1 MTLTRRAL
9 FIGLLA
15 AIIASDSIIF
25 FSEVDTKDF
34 YSNWIITINAS
45 IAAGLAI
52 FLVYRQ
58 KLHGFHGKTHAAL
71 AMGLFLWLS
80 ADIVWAIYQL
90 VLDVVPPIP
99 SLADYLWLSAYG
111 FLGYYLFGTYK
122 EFQKRFNFGRKV
134 LLASIIGN
142 ALFLSYIIA
151 LTLSFSVLS
160 NPRGIGM
167 FVVMVAYP
175 ILDAT
180 LMVPAI
186 VILVEFR
193 KEPIWF
199 IPWVCESLGIFLI
212 AISDS
217 WFALIVLTSL
227 VEQLWL
233 SALFFAAHFLVMA
246 AGLLWYIRFLLPS
259 SSSHPQEPKKSLTA
273 ATVNTTPKR
282 DESISSSSNHGS
294 SKNSSYNNQGT
305 TRRRRT
311 LRYAIVFFAVAGL
324 VGVGLLLYPS
334 SPLKILSAGAN
345 SEVILPPSGGTRDII
360 IGALIP
366 LTGASS
372 SLGQSEGAALEIAVN
387 DVNRY
392 FANIHSSTRVGLVI
406 EDTQTNP
413 TTSLEKLKDLANR
426 GVRIVVGPATSA
438 DIQQVKS
445 YADQNGI
452 LVVSP
457 SSTAPSFTT
466 PDDNIFR
473 LVPDDNNQ
481 AQAVSLKMWQDG
493 VRAIVPIWRAD
504 IYGNGLVAAVH
515 KDFANLGG
523 KVLAGI
529 GYEPRTGDFSTSL
542 NRINFIVWQRDLAS
556 ISDTI
561 TQAISRYGASKVGV
575 YLVSFDEVV
584 PIFIQAQSDPTLFKV
599 KWYGSD
605 GSALNDKIVRN
616 VEAADFA
623 EKTDFV
629 SPIYGVGNHS
639 AAYKSIDDQIR
650 QKIGRAPRS
659 YAEVSYDAFW
669 LASLTENNVQEH
681 SSIDVLKKTFVQLAK
696 SHIGITGNTSLNK
709 AGDRNYGDY
718 DFWAVLA
725 QGGHGNQGSN
735 FEWKLVGRVQSDQS
749 KVVRTSYETRNV
761 INNSIVLFS
770 KK

>member
-1 MTLTRRAL
+1 MPLTRRAL

-71 AMGLFLWLS
+71 AVGLFLWLS

-90 VLDVVPPIP
+90 ALDIVPPIP

-122 EFQKRFNFGRKV
+122 EFQKRFNFGRKA

-160 NPRGIGM
+160 NPKGIGM

-193 KEPIWF
+193 KEPVWF

-217 WFALIVLTSL
+217 WFALVVLTSL

-259 SSSHPQEPKKSLTA
+259 SSSRAKEPKKSLAA
-273 ATVNTTPKR
+273 ATVNTTSKK
-282 DESISSSSNHGS
+282 DESISSSSNSGS
-294 SKNSSYNNQGT
+294 NKNSNNNNKNQGT
-305 TRRRRT
+305 TKRRRT
-311 LRYAIVFFAVAGL
+311 LRCAIVFFAVAGL
-324 VGVGLLLYPS
+324 VGVGFLIYPS
-334 SPLKILSAGAN
+334 SPLNVLSAGTN
-345 SEVILPPSGGTRDII
+345 SEVILPPSGGTRDVM

-366 LTGASS
+366 LTGASA
-372 SLGQSEGAALEIAVN
+372 SLGQSEGAALKIAVN
-387 DVNRY
+387 DVNSY
-392 FANIHSSTRVGLVI
+392 FANIHLSTRVGLVI
-406 EDTQTNP
+406 EDTKTNP

-438 DIQQVKS
+438 DLQQVKS
-445 YADQNGI
+445 YADQNGM
-452 LVVSP
+452 LVISP
-457 SSTAPSFTT
+457 SSTAPSLTN
-466 PDDNIFR
+466 PGDNIFR

-481 AQAVSLKMWQDG
+481 AQAVSVKMWQDG

-515 KDFANLGG
+515 KDFENLGG

-556 ISDTI
+556 LSDTI
-561 TQAISRYGASKVGV
+561 TRAISKYGASKVGV

-629 SPIYGVGNHS
+629 NPIFGIGNHS

-659 YAEVSYDAFW
+659 YAEVTYDAFW

-681 SSIDVLKKTFVQLAK
+681 GDTDVLKKTFIQLAR
-696 SHIGITGNTSLNK
+696 SHIGITGNTSLNA
-709 AGDRNYGDY
+709 AGDRKYGDY
-718 DFWAVLA
+718 DFWAVVA
-725 QGGHGNQGSN
+725 QGGHGNEASS
-735 FEWKLVGRVQSDQS
+735 FEWKLVGRIQFDPG
-749 KVVRTSYETRNV
+749 KVASRGFAYETRN
-761 INNSIVLFS
+761 
-770 KK
+770 K

>member
-1 MTLTRRAL
+1 M
-9 FIGLLA
+9 A

-71 AMGLFLWLS
+71 AIGLFLWLS

-122 EFQKRFNFGRKV
+122 EFQKRFNFGRKA

-160 NPRGIGM
+160 NPKGIGM

-193 KEPIWF
+193 KEPVWF

-259 SSSHPQEPKKSLTA
+259 SSSPAQEPKKSLTA
-273 ATVNTTPKR
+273 ATVNTAPKR
-282 DESISSSSNHGS
+282 DESISSSSSSNRGS
-294 SKNSSYNNQGT
+294 SKNSNNENRGA

-311 LRYAIVFFAVAGL
+311 LRYAIVFFALAIL
-324 VGVGLLLYPS
+324 VGVGFLIYPS
-334 SPLKILSAGAN
+334 SPLKVLSASTN
-345 SEVILPPSGGTRDII
+345 SEVILPPSGGTRDIM

-392 FANIHSSTRVGLVI
+392 FANIHSNTRVGLVI

-457 SSTAPSFTT
+457 SSTAPSLTT

-504 IYGNGLVAAVH
+504 VYGNGLVAAVH
-515 KDFANLGG
+515 RDFANLGG

-542 NRINFIVWQRDLAS
+542 NRINFIVWQRDLGS
-556 ISDTI
+556 LSDTI
-561 TQAISRYGASKVGV
+561 TQAISRYGASQVGV

-629 SPIYGVGNHS
+629 SPIFGIANHS

-659 YAEVSYDAFW
+659 YAEVAYDAFW

-681 SSIDVLKKTFVQLAK
+681 RNIDALKKMFVQLAN

-709 AGDRNYGDY
+709 FGDRNHGDY
-718 DFWAVLA
+718 DFWAVVD
-725 QGGHGNQGSN
+725 QGGHGNQRSS
-735 FEWKLVGRVQSDQS
+735 FEWQLVGRIQSDQS
-749 KVVRTSYETRNV
+749 TVVSRSASYETRSV
-761 INNSIVLFS
+761 INNTFVQFA